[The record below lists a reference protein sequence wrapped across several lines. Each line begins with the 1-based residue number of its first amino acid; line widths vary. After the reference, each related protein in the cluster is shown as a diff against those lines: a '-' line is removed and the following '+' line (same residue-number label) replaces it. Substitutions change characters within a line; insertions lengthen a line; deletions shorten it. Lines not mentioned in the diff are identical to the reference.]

1 MNVPVHNRNAM
12 CTNLRCGWAPRR
24 NGWLML
30 NSSVVASCFSSPP
43 HFSSAMHFLW
53 RQCVAVFLSLSAF
66 ILTIFFLL
74 LACWRIMLDTF
85 YSQLVASFLFTVH
98 LLRSTALCIGII
110 WHVVYATPKWKRL
123 WEKHHLRHSSKK
135 KLTPLLVPHLPPLLL
150 LVLYLDSCCSI
161 LFGPI
166 HPIHFLLFTITWCVE
181 CYWRQVIY

>member
-1 MNVPVHNRNAM
+1 MQCAQI
-12 CTNLRCGWAPRR
+12 CD
-24 NGWLML
+24 
-30 NSSVVASCFSSPP
+30 VAELPEEMVDWCSTHLSWHRASPP
-43 HFSSAMHFLW
+43 LHTFRLLCIFCGDSVLQFFCH
-53 RQCVAVFLSLSAF
+53 SLHSF
-66 ILTIFFLL
+66 QPFFFLL